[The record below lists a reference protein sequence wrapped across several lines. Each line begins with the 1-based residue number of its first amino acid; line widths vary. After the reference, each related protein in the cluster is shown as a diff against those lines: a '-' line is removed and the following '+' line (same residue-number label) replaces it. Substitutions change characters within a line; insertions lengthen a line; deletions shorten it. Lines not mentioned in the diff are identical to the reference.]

1 MNKRQF
7 PIGEW
12 ARKRKEKRD
21 VLVESNRCIM
31 ELNKECEELQEKMD
45 NLKKKDIYLFA
56 AHDFSECLTGQIL
69 SACICTKCCFCLAA
83 LYVIIHIKILNHF
96 NLITL
101 VGIS

>member
-7 PIGEW
+7 AIREW

-45 NLKKKDIYLFA
+45 NLKKKETFQGANY
-56 AHDFSECLTGQIL
+56 
-69 SACICTKCCFCLAA
+69 
-83 LYVIIHIKILNHF
+83 
-96 NLITL
+96 
-101 VGIS
+101 

>member
-7 PIGEW
+7 PIREG

-45 NLKKKDIYLFA
+45 NLKKKETFQGANY
-56 AHDFSECLTGQIL
+56 
-69 SACICTKCCFCLAA
+69 
-83 LYVIIHIKILNHF
+83 
-96 NLITL
+96 
-101 VGIS
+101 

>member
-12 ARKRKEKRD
+12 ARKRIEKRD

-45 NLKKKDIYLFA
+45 NLKKKETFQGANY
-56 AHDFSECLTGQIL
+56 
-69 SACICTKCCFCLAA
+69 
-83 LYVIIHIKILNHF
+83 
-96 NLITL
+96 
-101 VGIS
+101 